1 MKLERKLLQKEKRDD
16 KYYNDDTVGMKY
28 NESHFK
34 KVALIAG
41 ATLSI
46 GYGYKH
52 GAFKNTASNVMKYV
66 SKYSTNIPATGKA
79 FREWINDTAKQSLK
93 KDYKKSFFRQQDL
106 EKIKVSDLAR
116 KGDRQEFYKKVQ
128 DNLNKTFDKD
138 RMKDTMSDLAHLKN
152 KIAEEKH
159 AFSSMRETQFMDD
172 ILDIRKNIR
181 KLSIDGIKK
190 DKNFDK
196 LENAKNLW
204 FGGMIERM
212 SVDSKTQS
220 KMIKRNNHRYAV
232 LGDIFEITDRI
243 DKNGNKV
250 LNKKGQVEKII
261 SRKNNQIKIDGN
273 TEKYITKGLI
283 KETFLDKDGKIK
295 RLVDDKRFLNMKI
308 DNRILLDKDGNIT
321 DLRAFSES
329 TKLFANSLAK
339 DFKIPVI
346 DINPFKIFGF
356 NEFGV
361 KKVNNAVLNKDS
373 IQTAL
378 TGQVG
383 KNAAIK
389 ETMIFSNGSVYKYLN
404 DGSLEKIKDNMHIK
418 RVTKDSTYID
428 RELEA
433 IRKMAGLKKAEHEEY
448 TSSDGEIKNTIGK
461 VFKKIDLGFDDID
474 KEDYASFG
482 SGSMLNPNTWVEKV
496 QNKLNEKGSLK
507 PHKGIKKKNRY
518 SEIFSSVDNSLEDI
532 DIALNDSKKIKDIF
546 LSDDKISFNKEKA
559 DEFFS
564 QFFAGRNN
572 LDEVTKATTIPF
584 FLVDR
589 VNSSL
594 SIAGLGLGVDSE
606 TSTIGI
612 MKNLMLKR
620 VLPVYLGYNAV
631 QYGIHLT
638 EFGEDEE
645 NGGKHNIK
653 KALATEIAET
663 KLAYHKL
670 KDSLGITNM
679 AKYISASLPGIDQIA
694 EIPGINALR
703 LDTSFEEQLEYYKTG
718 MDAIRKSRYWDGG
731 TTAFTGCL
739 TPNSQLITQD
749 GLKFVKDITTDDL
762 LIAKDGLYHKILA
775 SKIRKANETI
785 YRLRT
790 KFDYENNV
798 WLTGNHNIYVIEKHH
813 CSYNKNSICSP
824 SKKNKK
830 CVNCEYKHYEE
841 YKPKW
846 TPIEKV
852 NKDVHMAT
860 MVVQKPT
867 FFSDRINVNDILKN
881 NNNMKPTNNTSN
893 SEYILLNKDFGYL
906 LGYYTANGY
915 INNNTIKIIFKEEDK
930 EYIEHTIELFNTT
943 LGIKANK
950 YYNKCTKKYA
960 VVAYD
965 HNIVEMFKAL
975 IHSKDIKHNKKL
987 SKYLMDIDSKEMWAG
1002 LLSSFIKVKG
1012 VRSKQRIYIQLS
1024 SYEMVKNIQAIL
1036 LRFKILS
1043 SISSTAIKLKN
1054 KSFKVYRL
1062 DVSGYE
1068 CLKLED
1074 VIDNKSS
1081 NEYLNNTNRTTKPKH
1096 SSIGFFI
1103 TEDIV
1108 ALNIN
1113 AMDTKEFDGNVY
1125 DFEVE
1130 DECSFTNGF
1139 IMHNS
1144 KISYY
1149 RPNWYRRAMADVDFS
1164 DSKWGSR
1171 DEYFSNFALPTP
1183 THLLSPIKH
1192 FITDPYH
1199 YDIKHY
1205 KDRPYLETSPMFS
1218 NVPIVGGLL
1227 SSSVGSIIK
1236 PVRKMHTDYWNSD
1249 MYNVTTSF
1257 NNSVNSLVSITNSST
1272 RDLINQNT
1280 VSTLNGVSLG
1290 TIGVNESSG
1299 LIPFMYSSS
1308 GGISSLIGVNTDSI
1322 EIANENLNKGVSL
1335 KKQGFIVNEDTK
1347 TIGDLNDTPTLTS
1360 DEDFY
1365 SQSGLIHGVGEFYNS
1380 MNEYLGLY
1388 GFLNSAVMGSANEN
1402 KKFIENSS
1410 YSNSISRN
1418 FWNMEIG
1425 GLGGEANEIFRRFLR
1440 KRLDDEQL
1448 INPVRNTMPN
1458 WLPGDDYFINF
1469 KVGDAYVKIA
1479 NGEERL
1485 PGEGYERLWHIK
1497 QKDLY
1502 GVNSSHLYN
1511 VQELVDN
1518 IINKDLDL
1526 KTNHSM
1532 QNAALER
1539 TKNTIKTQWLNSGLA
1554 IDVDGEIEDDK
1565 NGITS
1570 SYDARV
1576 KDNSSKTGQAIV
1588 NINVVDDLKNVS
1600 KQERD
1605 RDYAELQYQMYA
1617 TGVDKGYI
1625 QYVDSE
1631 DTTKRMVYDY
1641 DYNFIPAEMVLKNLA
1656 KARNIVDKKISS
1668 GEINRGDL
1676 YSPIDKFRI
1685 LGDVAP
1691 YSDEF
1696 EAMSSFLSTIK
1707 LSEDEQQEVNAIR
1720 KRVQEQRKPKRL
1732 YEYQYKNQSLK
1743 TQAAIIDSVF
1753 DDKTFTIVG
1762 YDKALK
1768 LAGLDLVKE
1777 QEYEYVQDKQNQY
1790 IDNVLRPGS
1799 LIEISYDENIATK
1812 EKGTYVKAI
1821 VKKNGE
1827 NFNKELLRL
1836 GYATENDSDG
1846 VADMFVKTD
1855 AIQRFAGSLWENIAH
1870 SDMPFFSNRYLRV
1883 RSSVEDYER
1892 SRVYGKE
1899 FSTWNEPIKDYLK
1912 PYLIDRNIE
1921 KGFINGIVVGTMV
1934 GTAFGKTRYG
1944 KVIAGSIAAMTIT
1957 GGKFIAYGKEV
1968 STGTKWRP
1976 KRVEKEQEINE
1987 YIDTLKYVKYTKL
2000 YKEYANKAKEGKNG
2014 IDVEKLL
2021 YEEENRGKKNKNKL
2035 NKLNSLKVKANKS
2048 IFSKRVIAFKQGVDY
2063 DLINPL
2069 TNIQRGLENIYT
2081 TKKGL
2086 KDIINNKLINM
2097 EKGKQDLSN
2106 VEGKKVYSME
2116 DDFNSFKNE
2125 LKRIKE
2131 QRITQYDKRISAK
2144 KKKIQ
2149 NDKKIIPL
2157 FNKDNKKENKEK
2169 IEQLQKLAIIQN
2181 SIKNVG
2187 RHINDEE
2194 LIAQVKDAGI
2204 DIETNKNKAI
2214 DRDYVLKI
2222 VNERIDKYTKE
2233 LNINENAV
2241 KAIMYYKLSKQTMYA
2256 YEPGDAIADLV
2267 KAMPKKDRD
2276 YFRAFMEAN
2285 NNEKI
2290 KILEL
2295 APKYMRR
2302 PLESAWGLSI
2312 EKKTDLESYFSQRAL
2327 PDEDW
2332 IGWAEE
2338 TNLDAVKTKM
2348 IKKEGLEFRDNNI
2361 WESDIDLANAS
2372 GKIAIPKLNNN
2383 SNIDDTRNTL
2393 KNLLT
2398 IDGYKDIQITSNP
2411 SALDNDIQLYLTKD
2425 EKKQY
2430 KKELKDKIKEYL

>member
-1 MKLERKLLQKEKRDD
+1 MKLERRLLQKEKKDD
-16 KYYNDDTVGMKY
+16 RYYNDNTVGMKY

-41 ATLSI
+41 ATLTI

-52 GAFKNTASNVMKYV
+52 GVFKNSASNVIKNI
-66 SKYSTNIPATGKA
+66 SKYSTDIPATGKA

-93 KDYKKSFFRQQDL
+93 KDYNKSFFRDQSL
-106 EKIKVSDLAR
+106 EKVKISDFAKKSTR
-116 KGDRQEFYKKVQ
+116 EEFYKKVQ
-128 DNLNKTFDKD
+128 NNFNKTFDKD
-138 RMKDTMSDLAHLKN
+138 RIRDTKKDLEHLKK
-152 KIAEEKH
+152 KIAEERQN
-159 AFSSMRETQFMDD
+159 FTSMKETQFMND
-172 ILDIRKNIR
+172 IMDIRKNIK
-181 KLSIDGIKK
+181 KLSVDGIRK
-190 DKNFDK
+190 DRNSDK

-204 FGGMIERM
+204 FGGMIDRL
-212 SVDSKTQS
+212 SVNEKTQA
-220 KMIKRNNHRYAV
+220 KMIRKNNHRYAV
-232 LGDIFEITDRI
+232 LGDLFEITDRV

-250 LNKKGQVEKII
+250 INKKGQVEKII
-261 SRKNNQIKIDGN
+261 SRKNNQIKIDEI
-273 TEKYITKGLI
+273 TEKYITRGLI
-283 KETFLDKDGKIK
+283 KETFLDKDGKVK

-308 DNRILLDKDGNIT
+308 DDRILLDKDGNIT
-321 DLRAFSES
+321 DLRSFFES
-329 TKLFANSLAK
+329 TNFFTNSLAK

-361 KKVNNAVLNKDS
+361 KQVNNAVLNKHS

-378 TGQVG
+378 TGKIG
-383 KNAAIK
+383 KNGAIN
-389 ETMIFSNGSVYKYLN
+389 ETMIFSNGTVYKFLD
-404 DGSLEKIKDNMHIK
+404 DGSLKKVKDNMHIR
-418 RVTKDSTYID
+418 RVTKDSVYVD
-428 RELEA
+428 RELES
-433 IRKMAGLKKAEHEEY
+433 IRKMANLKKIEHEEY
-448 TSSDGEIKNTIGK
+448 TKDDGRFKDTASKI
-461 VFKKIDLGFDDID
+461 FKKMDLGFDDID

-482 SGSMLNPNTWVEKV
+482 SGSALNPNTWIEKV
-496 QNKLNEKGSLK
+496 QNKLNENGQLK

-518 SEIFSSVDNSLEDI
+518 NEIFSRENNVLENI
-532 DIALNDSKKIKDIF
+532 DIALNDSKKFKDIF
-546 LSDDKISFNKEKA
+546 TNGEKISFDRKKA
-559 DEFFS
+559 DEYFS

-594 SIAGLGLGVDSE
+594 SIAGLGLGVESE
-606 TSTIGI
+606 TSTLGI

-620 VLPVYLGYNAV
+620 VLPIYLGYNAI

-638 EFGEDEE
+638 EHGEDEE
-645 NGGKHNIK
+645 NGGQYNIK
-653 KALATEIAET
+653 KTLATGIAET
-663 KLAYHKL
+663 KLTYHKL
-670 KDSLGITNM
+670 KDSLGITDM
-679 AKYISASLPGIDQIA
+679 AKYISVSLPGIDHIT
-694 EIPGINALR
+694 EIPLINTLK

-749 GLKFVKDITTDDL
+749 GLKLVKDITINDL
-762 LIAKDGLYHKILA
+762 LISKDGLYHRILA
-775 SKIRKANETI
+775 SKIREASETI

-790 KFDYENNV
+790 YFDYENNV
-798 WLTGNHNIYVIEKHH
+798 WLTGNHNIYVIETRH
-813 CSYNKNSICSP
+813 CFCDCNTVCLSGN
-824 SKKNKK
+824 KNKK
-830 CVNCEYKHYEE
+830 CINCKYSYYKKYT
-841 YKPKW
+841 PKW
-846 TPIEKV
+846 IPIEEVDK
-852 NKDVHMAT
+852 NIHMAT
-860 MVVQKPT
+860 TVIQKPIY
-867 FFSDRINVNDILKN
+867 FNDKIYINDILKDSN
-881 NNNMKPTNNTSN
+881 TNSV
-893 SEYILLNKDFGYL
+893 SKAEYIFLDKNFGYL
-906 LGYYTANGY
+906 LGYYAVKGC
-915 INNNTIKIIFKEEDK
+915 INKNVITLTFHKNEKENIHHTIKLFKKIFGVKPIKNYNKNTKLCTVIVDDHLITEIFNTLIPNNTM
-930 EYIEHTIELFNTT
+930 
-943 LGIKANK
+943 K
-950 YYNKCTKKYA
+950 YC
-960 VVAYD
+960 
-965 HNIVEMFKAL
+965 
-975 IHSKDIKHNKKL
+975 KKL
-987 SKYLMDIDSKEMWAG
+987 SKNLIDIESKEMWIG
-1002 LLSSFIKVKG
+1002 FLSSFIKGKG
-1012 VRSKQRIYIQLS
+1012 FQSKTRQKIHITQS
-1024 SYEMVKNIQAIL
+1024 SYEMLKCVQTIL

-1043 SISSTAIKLKN
+1043 SISSVIIKKY
-1054 KSFKVYRL
+1054 KSISFKEYKL
-1062 DVSGYE
+1062 DISGYE
-1068 CLKLED
+1068 CLKLENI
-1074 VIDNKSS
+1074 IDNKI
-1081 NEYLNNTNRTTKPKH
+1081 NYKYLNNSNRITNDK
-1096 SSIGFFI
+1096 SSEIGFFI

-1108 ALNIN
+1108 ALKIKNIN
-1113 AMDTKEFDGNVY
+1113 TKDFNGSVY

-1130 DECSFTNGF
+1130 KECSFINGF

-1144 KISYY
+1144 KIDYY
-1149 RPNWYRRAMADVDFS
+1149 RPNWYRRAMADVEFS

-1171 DEYFSNFALPTP
+1171 SEYFSNFALPTP
-1183 THLLSPIKH
+1183 THILSPLKH

-1218 NVPIVGGLL
+1218 NIPIVGSLL
-1227 SSSVGSIIK
+1227 SSSVGSLIK
-1236 PVRKMHTDYWNSD
+1236 PVKKMHTDYWGSSTYSDTGSINSSISPL
-1249 MYNVTTSF
+1249 M
-1257 NNSVNSLVSITNSST
+1257 SITNSST
-1272 RDLINQNT
+1272 KNLINHNT
-1280 VSTLNGVSLG
+1280 LSSLNGI
-1290 TIGVNESSG
+1290 TTNFDTDISSS

-1308 GGISSLIGVNTDSI
+1308 GGISSLIGINTDAI
-1322 EIANENLNKGVSL
+1322 EIANENLNNGISL
-1335 KKQGFIVNEDTK
+1335 KKQGLIVNEDIK
-1347 TIGDLNDTPTLTS
+1347 TIGGLDDTPTLTS
-1360 DEDFY
+1360 DEDIY
-1365 SQSGLIHGVGEFYNS
+1365 SQSGLLYGTGEFYNN

-1388 GFLNSAVMGSANEN
+1388 GFLASAITGDANEN

-1410 YSNSISRN
+1410 YSNSMSRN

-1448 INPVRNTMPN
+1448 INPIRNTMPN
-1458 WLPGDDYFINF
+1458 WMPSSNYFIDF
-1469 KVGDAYVKIA
+1469 KTGDPYVKIA

-1497 QKDLY
+1497 RKDLY
-1502 GVNSSHLYN
+1502 GVNSSHLYD

-1526 KTNHSM
+1526 KTNHNM
-1532 QNAALER
+1532 QNASLER
-1539 TKNTIKTQWLNSGLA
+1539 TKKTIKTQWLNSGLA

-1576 KDNSSKTGQAIV
+1576 KDKSSKTGQAIV
-1588 NINVVDDLKNVS
+1588 NINVVDDLKNVT
-1600 KQERD
+1600 KQD
-1605 RDYAELQYQMYA
+1605 RDKAYTELQYQMYA

-1625 QYVDSE
+1625 QYIDAE
-1631 DTTKRMVYDY
+1631 DTAKRLVYDY
-1641 DYNFIPAEMVLKNLA
+1641 DYNYIPAEMALNNLK
-1656 KARNIVDKKISS
+1656 KARSIVDRKISI

-1696 EAMSSFLSTIK
+1696 EAMSSFLSTVK
-1707 LSEDEQQEVNAIR
+1707 LSDEEQAEVNTIR
-1720 KRVQEQRKPKRL
+1720 KRVQEQRKAKRL

-1777 QEYEYVQDKQNQY
+1777 QEYEYVQDKQDEY
-1790 IDNVLRPGS
+1790 IDSVLKAGS

-1846 VADMFVKTD
+1846 IADMFVKTD
-1855 AIQRFAGSLWENIAH
+1855 AIQRFAGLMWENFAH
-1870 SDMPFFSNRYLRV
+1870 SDIPFFSNRYLKV

-1892 SRVYGKE
+1892 TRIYGKE
-1899 FSTWNEPIKDYLK
+1899 YSTWNEPIKDYLK
-1912 PYLIDRNIE
+1912 PYLIDRNVE
-1921 KGFINGIVVGTMV
+1921 KGFINGLVIGTMV
-1934 GTAFGKTRYG
+1934 GTAFGKTKFG
-1944 KVIAGSIAAMTIT
+1944 KVVSGSIAAMIIT

-1968 STGTKWRP
+1968 ASGTKWRP
-1976 KRVEKEQEINE
+1976 DRVKKEQEINE

-2014 IDVEKLL
+2014 VDVEKLL
-2021 YEEENRGKKNKNKL
+2021 NEEKNRGKKNKNKL

-2048 IFSKRVIAFKQGVDY
+2048 IFSKRVIAFKQGADY

-2069 TNIQRGLENIYT
+2069 TNIHHSLENIHI
-2081 TKKGL
+2081 TKNGIQN
-2086 KDIINNKLINM
+2086 IINNKLKNM

-2106 VEGKKVYSME
+2106 VDGKKIYSFQNDIE
-2116 DDFNSFKNE
+2116 SFKNDF
-2125 LKRIKE
+2125 KKVKQ
-2131 QRITQYDKRISAK
+2131 QRITDYDKRISAK

-2157 FNKDNKKENKEK
+2157 FNKEDKKENKEK
-2169 IEQLQKLAIIQN
+2169 LEQLQKLAIIQN
-2181 SIKNVG
+2181 SIKSVG
-2187 RHINDEE
+2187 RHIKDEE
-2194 LIAQVKDAGI
+2194 LIAQIKDAGLNI
-2204 DIETNKNKAI
+2204 KISKKETI
-2214 DRDYVLKI
+2214 DRDYVLGV
-2222 VNERIDKYTKE
+2222 VNKRINEYTKE
-2233 LNINENAV
+2233 LNINEDAV

-2285 NNEKI
+2285 NNEKL

-2302 PLESAWGLSI
+2302 PLESAWGLTI
-2312 EKKTDLESYFSQRAL
+2312 EKKTSLESYFSKRAL
-2327 PDEDW
+2327 PTEDW
-2332 IGWAEE
+2332 EGWNEDI
-2338 TNLDAVKTKM
+2338 NLDAVKTKL
-2348 IKKEGLEFRDNNI
+2348 IKKEDLEFRDNNI
-2361 WESDIDLANAS
+2361 WKSDVDLANAT

-2398 IDGYKDIQITSNP
+2398 IDGYKDIQILSNP